1 MRTGTKL
8 VIVLAV
14 LMTMAGCKSTGK
26 QAAVK
31 APAAEQ
37 VKSYKIVDTGQA
49 ETFNNDGIAITTE
62 KGQAFYGQDGDYAD
76 VPFKFVDNGDGT
88 ITDQNTGL
96 TWLQMPSQDK
106 YTWRKAG
113 EYAANLEFAGH
124 DDWRLPSL
132 KELISIEDF
141 SDGWPYL
148 DTSVFNLGD
157 GEVGK
162 HMQYWSSNF
171 YKAGTTHG
179 GMETAFG
186 LNFGT
191 GHIKGYPAV
200 DELPEGQMGPPPG
213 NGGPEGTGNGGPE
226 GTSMHSLDGQQ
237 APPGNMPPPPPGMTG
252 SPLEKYA
259 WAVRGEEYGINNF
272 VDNGD
277 GTISDLASGLMW
289 MKQDAGKG
297 LDWENSLAY
306 AEDLE
311 FAGYD
316 DWKLPNIKELQSIVD
331 YSGVYPAI
339 SPDFFESTDKDAY
352 FWTSTSAYFAK
363 VSPEKQKKY
372 WAWYVA
378 FGFAVGGD
386 GKDMHGAG
394 ATRYDTKYE
403 GGPTGEDAERIY
415 NYARAVRVIK

>member
-1 MRTGTKL
+1 MRSGTKVCIAL
-8 VIVLAV
+8 AVIVG
-14 LMTMAGCKSTGK
+14 MAGCMNMGK
-26 QAAVK
+26 QSDETASEVAQAK
-31 APAAEQ
+31 R
-37 VKSYKIVDTGQA
+37 YTLVDTGQS
-49 ETFNNDGIAITTE
+49 ETFNNDGETINTA
-62 KGQAFYGQDGDYAD
+62 KGQAFYGQDGDYQGT
-76 VPFKFVDNGDGT
+76 PFRFVDNGDGT
-88 ITDQNTGL
+88 VTDLNTGL
-96 TWLQMPSQDK
+96 TWLQKPSQEK
-106 YTWRKAG
+106 YVWRKAG
-113 EYAANLEFAGH
+113 EYAETLEFAGY

-148 DTSVFNLGD
+148 NTEVFDLGD

-171 YKAGTTHG
+171 YKAGTTHDG
-179 GMETAFG
+179 LETAFG

-191 GHIKGYPAV
+191 GHIKGYPAI
-200 DELPEGQMGPPPG
+200 DGFPDGKMPAPPSG
-213 NGGPEGTGNGGPE
+213 GGPEGI
-226 GTSMHSLDGQQ
+226 SMTSLDGDA
-237 APPGNMPPPPPGMTG
+237 APGGPSGAPEGHMPPPPGMG
-252 SPLEKYA
+252 NPLQKYA
-259 WAVRGEEYGINNF
+259 WAVRGSEYGVNEF

-277 GTISDLASGLMW
+277 GTISDLATGLMW
-289 MKQDAGKG
+289 MQQDSGKG
-297 LDWENSLAY
+297 LDWESSLAY
-306 AEDLE
+306 AENLE

-339 SPDFFESTDKDAY
+339 NPEFFKVSDKDAY

-378 FGFAVGGD
+378 FGYAVGSD